1 MILDILIKITFM
13 ICFKSIAIQR
23 YYYNMKISNFNRH
36 SLSKY
41 LCVRRFDNHCN
52 YKIVVRI
59 VSTNGKIKTK
69 FYQINRKCNIYTYT
83 L

>member
-1 MILDILIKITFM
+1 MILYILIKIKFM

-23 YYYNMKISNFNRH
+23 YYYNTKISNFNTH
-36 SLSKY
+36 NLSKY
-41 LCVRRFDNHCN
+41 LYVGRFDNDCN

-59 VSTNGKIKTK
+59 VSTNGEIKTK
-69 FYQINRKCNIYTYT
+69 FYQIKRKCNIYTYT